1 MTNSTI
7 TGILLF
13 LTDSGMRLKCKYDA
27 YLELHRKKSTPVS
40 DVSVWEAASTG
51 SMDALL
57 ASVPDESYAQI
68 TAVHDRLIAEYK
80 GTLARVEG
88 ILNTLTTEQ
97 WRSRKKAAAVFRV
110 TGELSGVL
118 FVAYV
123 SNEFREDPAV
133 QERIWQLLKPPVAT
147 TITHLAI

>member
-1 MTNSTI
+1 MTHST
-7 TGILLF
+7 TTNNVLF
-13 LTDSGMRLKCKYDA
+13 LAGSGMRLKCKYDA

-51 SMDALL
+51 GMDALL

-68 TAVHDRLIAEYK
+68 TAVHDRLIAEYE

-88 ILNTLTTEQ
+88 ILKGLTPEQ
-97 WRSRKKAAAVFRV
+97 RRSRKKAAEVFRV
-110 TGELSGVL
+110 AGELSGVL
-118 FVAYV
+118 FIAYV
-123 SNEFREDPAV
+123 SSGLRKDPAV
-133 QERIWQLLKPPVAT
+133 QERVWQLLKPAVAT